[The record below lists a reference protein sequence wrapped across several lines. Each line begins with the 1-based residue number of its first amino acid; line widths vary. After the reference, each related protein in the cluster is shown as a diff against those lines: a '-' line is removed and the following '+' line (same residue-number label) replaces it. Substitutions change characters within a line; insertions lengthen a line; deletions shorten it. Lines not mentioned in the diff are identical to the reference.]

1 MGNPLPPLT
10 AEEYGALRADI
21 ARRGVMVAV
30 EIDADTGE
38 IVDGEH
44 RCRIAG
50 ELGIDYPRVERH
62 FASDDERTEHALVL
76 NLLRRRIDD
85 ETWADA
91 FEELAR
97 LRGIRLG
104 SGGDQK
110 SERSK
115 RKNGASVAD
124 LAAQLGTT
132 TRTAQNRRQNA
143 KRIKTLRERRPDLAD
158 QVKGGQLR
166 IERAERMA
174 REDAA
179 KAHRA
184 AATPRT
190 SSPDLV
196 HGDFREVLAGRDLAG
211 AVVITDP
218 PYPREYLPEWGA
230 MAAVTFDAGADSLIA
245 MCGQSIL
252 PDALNAILQAG
263 WRYRWCGSYLTPGAT
278 LRVWEPRIGTR
289 WKPILIFDRGHD
301 RDFLLGD
308 VWESGDRDKR
318 HHEWGQSE
326 TGTAHLVEAFSEPGQ
341 LVVDPFLGGG
351 TTAVVC
357 KALGRRFLGCDIDA
371 DAVGVTLERLEGVL
385 AA

>member
-10 AEEYGALRADI
+10 AEEYDALRADI

-38 IVDGEH
+38 IVDGDH
-44 RCRIAG
+44 RVQIAG

-104 SGGDQK
+104 KGRH
-110 SERSK
+110 SEK
-115 RKNGASVAD
+115 RQNGASPVAA

-132 TRTAQNRRQNA
+132 PRTAQNRRLAA
-143 KRIKTLRERRPDLAD
+143 KRIKRLRESRPDLAD
-158 QVKGGQLR
+158 KVKGGQLR

-179 KAHRA
+179 QAHRT
-184 AATPRT
+184 ATRPKA
-190 SSPDLV
+190 SSPDIV

-218 PYPREYLPEWGA
+218 PYPREYLPEWGD
-230 MAAVTFDAGADSLIA
+230 MAAVTLEAGADSLIA

-252 PDALNAILQAG
+252 PDALNAIVQAG
-263 WRYRWCGSYLTPGAT
+263 WTYRWCGSYLTPGAT
-278 LRVWEPRIGTR
+278 LRVWEPRIGTA
-289 WKPILIFDRGHD
+289 WKPILIFDRGRD

-308 VWESGDRDKR
+308 VWQSGDRDKR

-357 KALGRRFLGCDIDA
+357 KALGRRFLGCDVDA

>member
-10 AEEYGALRADI
+10 VEEYEALRADI

-30 EIDADTGE
+30 EVDADTGE

-44 RCRIAG
+44 RTRIAS

-97 LRGIRLG
+97 LRGVRLG
-104 SGGDQK
+104 KEAG
-110 SERSK
+110 RP
-115 RKNGASVAD
+115 RKDGQNGRVSADD
-124 LAAQLGTT
+124 LATQLGTT
-132 TRTAQNRRQNA
+132 PRTARNRRLAA
-143 KRIKTLRERRPDLAD
+143 KRIKRLRESRPDLAGK
-158 QVKGGQLR
+158 VKGGQLR

-174 REDAA
+174 REDASL
-179 KAHRA
+179 AHRA
-184 AATPRT
+184 AARPKT
-190 SSPDLV
+190 SSPDVV

-230 MAAVTFDAGADSLIA
+230 MAAVTLEAGADSLIA

-252 PDALNAILQAG
+252 PDALNAIVQAG
-263 WRYRWCGSYLTPGAT
+263 WTYRWCGSYLTPGAT
-278 LRVWEPRIGTR
+278 LRVWEPRVGTR
-289 WKPILIFDRGHD
+289 WKPILIFDRGSD

-357 KALGRRFLGCDIDA
+357 KALGRRFFGCDIDA
-371 DAVGVTLERLEGVL
+371 DAIGVTLERLEGVL